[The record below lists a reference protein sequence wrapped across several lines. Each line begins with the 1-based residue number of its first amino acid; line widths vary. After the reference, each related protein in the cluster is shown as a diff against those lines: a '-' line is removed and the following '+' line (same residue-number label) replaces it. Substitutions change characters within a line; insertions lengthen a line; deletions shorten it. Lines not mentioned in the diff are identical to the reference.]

1 MPYFE
6 GYDLRAAPLLERKRL
21 LKAWLDAKAGVRVR
35 YCAEF
40 PGDPA
45 AVLASA
51 CKLGLEGVMAKR
63 ADAAYS
69 SRRNQSGLKLKCRLR
84 QEFVVVGYT
93 DRSDGASEIGSLLL
107 GLYASNGDLVPV
119 SSVGTGW
126 GADEAAELKLK
137 LIRLEVPQAPF
148 TAGDGKPGRWSRR
161 ATGSERWVAPE
172 LVAKVEY
179 AEMTSD
185 GQLPH
190 AKFLRLRADQAARSV
205 RKEAA
210 RAPTGGTKAAA
221 DAAKVSHAG
230 RVIDATTGLTKLD
243 LVRYYESVAGFML
256 PHLKGRPCALVRGP
270 TGVTGALFFQKHAE
284 RTTIPGV
291 RIMDPALWPGHDALL
306 EVATPQALAG
316 AAQMNVIE
324 FHTWNSTARN
334 IEKPD
339 RMVCDLDPAE
349 GLPWA
354 QVQEAALLVRNM
366 LQQLGLQS
374 WLKTSGGKGLDVVVP
389 LAPQRD
395 YDSVLRFSK
404 AVAARL
410 ARVLSSRLV
419 AKSGPAHRI
428 GKLYVDCLRNGH
440 GATTA
445 AAFSA
450 RARPGLG
457 VSMPV
462 AWEDLAKLKSGAH

>member
-1 MPYFE
+1 MASGGARRRRAAEIQSPAKAFDGRAGAPEIDFFLFDMPYFE

-119 SSVGTGW
+119 GSVGTGW
-126 GADEAAELKLK
+126 GANEAAELKLK
-137 LIRLEVPQAPF
+137 LIRLEIPQAPF
-148 TAGDGKPGRWSRR
+148 TAGVGKPGRWSRR

-179 AEMTSD
+179 TEMTSD

-210 RAPTGGTKAAA
+210 RAPTGARRQRRTPPRSVMQGASSTRRQASPNSTWCGT
-221 DAAKVSHAG
+221 
-230 RVIDATTGLTKLD
+230 TN
-243 LVRYYESVAGFML
+243 
-256 PHLKGRPCALVRGP
+256 P
-270 TGVTGALFFQKHAE
+270 
-284 RTTIPGV
+284 
-291 RIMDPALWPGHDALL
+291 WPGSC
-306 EVATPQALAG
+306 
-316 AAQMNVIE
+316 
-324 FHTWNSTARN
+324 FR
-334 IEKPD
+334 
-339 RMVCDLDPAE
+339 
-349 GLPWA
+349 
-354 QVQEAALLVRNM
+354 
-366 LQQLGLQS
+366 
-374 WLKTSGGKGLDVVVP
+374 TSKG
-389 LAPQRD
+389 
-395 YDSVLRFSK
+395 
-404 AVAARL
+404 
-410 ARVLSSRLV
+410 ARVRSFVGRR
-419 AKSGPAHRI
+419 G
-428 GKLYVDCLRNGH
+428 
-440 GATTA
+440 
-445 AAFSA
+445 
-450 RARPGLG
+450 
-457 VSMPV
+457 
-462 AWEDLAKLKSGAH
+462 